1 MDGRDGFT
9 QERRQPFE
17 TIDDWIDSVPSTVNQ
32 SRGNTGEMSSW
43 SNSGGAFGQ
52 LDREPKN
59 AHVVNPSTAILGT
72 PYTISNYEGPIAP
85 HRNMHTATNVSLEL
99 AAQPPS
105 ISTATYSYG
114 DYSLTAIWPKST
126 VDPNSV
132 PACDMESA
140 LKCDYCPYLLYS
152 VFTSSPLPQHPL
164 VYAASLLPL
173 HFLPTNPDSS
183 GKLIHERIMQFCN
196 RTHACRG
203 RVSAPR

>member
-43 SNSGGAFGQ
+43 SNSG
-52 LDREPKN
+52 
-59 AHVVNPSTAILGT
+59 AILGT

-140 LKCDYCPYLLYS
+140 LKFDYCPYLLYS